1 MKPVRI
7 IEGRGVPLERSDV
20 DTDQII
26 PSEWLKRVERTG
38 FGRGLFSEWRDDTT
52 FVLNQPQY
60 AGASILVGGARF
72 GTGSSREHA
81 VWALLDYGFEAIVAS
96 SYGDIFRNNAAKQG
110 LVTVLLDHDDVEE
123 LNCLVKDDSSRLI
136 VVDVERL
143 TIEVPEAGWQ
153 RKFALDPMTQER
165 LLQGWDDI
173 GLSLRRDDDITRYE
187 LTSTAPSLASVFDDR
202 GHARSV

>member
-1 MKPVRI
+1 VKPVRV

-81 VWALLDYGFEAIVAS
+81 VWALMDYGFEAIVAS
-96 SYGDIFRNNAAKQG
+96 SYGDIFRNNSAKQG
-110 LVTVLLDHDDVEE
+110 LVTVQLDHDDVEE
-123 LNCLVKDDSSRLI
+123 LSQLVKEDPSRLL

-143 TIEVPEAGWQ
+143 TIEVPEVGWQ
-153 RKFALDPMTQER
+153 RTFVLDSMTQER

-173 GLSLRRDDDITRYE
+173 GLSLRRDEDITRYE
-187 LTSTAPSLASVFDDR
+187 LTSTAPSLASVFDHEGR
-202 GHARSV
+202 AR